1 MFYFGPNDPYLPGQ
15 RDATQRAASG
25 LLRKICPAQKVKKGA
40 QSQMIRHGTGAASR
54 TKFNTPLVGLHA
66 VTPHAQWQLVVGQ

>member
-1 MFYFGPNDPYLPGQ
+1 
-15 RDATQRAASG
+15 
-25 LLRKICPAQKVKKGA
+25 
-40 QSQMIRHGTGAASR
+40 MIRHGTGAASR